1 MYIVKTL
8 ASDIHTT
15 ATFRHTAHSD
25 IHTTATFTPTGTP
38 CSTGGTRCD
47 ARNSDLTF
55 ICRDAEAKVQ
65 IQIQIP

>member
-8 ASDIHTT
+8 ASDIHPY
-15 ATFRHTAHSD
+15 RH
-25 IHTTATFTPTGTP
+25 P
-38 CSTGGTRCD
+38 
-47 ARNSDLTF
+47 SDLTF